1 MTLIIAT
8 LDSPS
13 PQPSPAEGEGEVGPD
28 SLSRIRKGAVA

>member
-13 PQPSPAEGEGEVGPD
+13 PQPAEGEGEVGPD

>member
-28 SLSRIRKGAVA
+28 SLSRIGKGAVA